1 MIVISL
7 GIISVGVIFGIFNLI
22 LIPYLSAQ
30 FGSQSIPGQLIS
42 LGMLSTIFLSP
53 LLGFLSDRIRKRTPF
68 IFAIT
73 LMASL
78 GIIGLT
84 LHSLVL
90 KGISAVI
97 LVASAYSFLTPYSAL
112 VSDYSTI
119 ESKDR
124 NYGFVTGVMSLSTF
138 ITSLFIR
145 AIYDSKP
152 NLTFL
157 VLGIVVLISIA
168 PTMIYTKKHP
178 VKFSE
183 FEAGQKN
190 SNSFNVLRKYPGL
203 LAYFIMEFGLWF
215 ALGGLFPYLTSFLN
229 SEASM
234 NIGTASAWIGASTF
248 FSGIVSFATGKFSK
262 IIGQKR
268 LFIISLTTITSFSAV
283 IALFYHSILTASAT
297 SVFAIACFITLSI
310 ATGFLYSLNSSILS
324 TMVSEIDQ
332 GKVFGINSVI
342 VVISQSISVS
352 LIGSVIDSRGYQWMF
367 VVISLSLVLANI
379 SAFYISSFPIG
390 KNKKNQTVSP

>member
-1 MIVISL
+1 
-7 GIISVGVIFGIFNLI
+7 
-22 LIPYLSAQ
+22 
-30 FGSQSIPGQLIS
+30 
-42 LGMLSTIFLSP
+42 
-53 LLGFLSDRIRKRTPF
+53 
-68 IFAIT
+68 
-73 LMASL
+73 
-78 GIIGLT
+78 
-84 LHSLVL
+84 
-90 KGISAVI
+90 
-97 LVASAYSFLTPYSAL
+97 
-112 VSDYSTI
+112 
-119 ESKDR
+119 
-124 NYGFVTGVMSLSTF
+124 
-138 ITSLFIR
+138 
-145 AIYDSKP
+145 
-152 NLTFL
+152 
-157 VLGIVVLISIA
+157 
-168 PTMIYTKKHP
+168 
-178 VKFSE
+178 
-183 FEAGQKN
+183 
-190 SNSFNVLRKYPGL
+190 
-203 LAYFIMEFGLWF
+203 
-215 ALGGLFPYLTSFLN
+215 
-229 SEASM
+229 M

-297 SVFAIACFITLSI
+297 SVFAIACFIALSI

-390 KNKKNQTVSP
+390 KNKKNQTVSS